1 MPSRDLQQ
9 RLQDILD
16 TSAEIKI
23 FTAGMNFADFERDP
37 KTVKAV
43 LYNLAIIGE
52 AVSQLLPEV
61 EFLYPEIPWIDIR
74 AIRNVII
81 HEYFQVDLGIIWETI
96 QTDLPTLVR
105 QLQELIKRLKRK
117 S

>member
-1 MPSRDLQQ
+1 VPSRNLQQ
-9 RLQDILD
+9 RLQDIL
-16 TSAEIKI
+16 EISTEIEI
-23 FTAGMNFADFERDP
+23 FTAGMSFAEFAKDT

-52 AVSQLLPEV
+52 AVSQLLPEI

-81 HEYFQVDLGIIWETI
+81 HEYFRVDLSIIWETI
-96 QTDLPTLVR
+96 QTDLPPLVR
-105 QLQELIKRLKRK
+105 QLRELIECLNQER
-117 S
+117 

>member
-1 MPSRDLQQ
+1 MPSRNLQQ
-9 RLQDILD
+9 RIQDILEMS
-16 TSAEIKI
+16 TEIRI
-23 FTAGMNFADFERDP
+23 FTAEMSFADFERDV

-74 AIRNVII
+74 GIRNVII
-81 HEYFQVDLGIIWETI
+81 HEYFRVNLSIIWETI
-96 QTDLPTLVR
+96 QTDLPPLVI
-105 QLQELIKRLKRK
+105 QLQELVERLNRE
-117 S
+117 